1 MCDPINCIIMS
12 AKVQNKKH
20 FLSLK
25 SSVIADENSAENNLM
40 HRDVLIIK
48 TGAPDGSFFL
58 NLSKMAQN
66 MSRCKEKPSFT
77 KLLYKYYF

>member
-25 SSVIADENSAENNLM
+25 SSVIADEI
-40 HRDVLIIK
+40 VLK
-48 TGAPDGSFFL
+48 QFDA
-58 NLSKMAQN
+58 
-66 MSRCKEKPSFT
+66 SRCVNNKNRSTRWVIFF
-77 KLLYKYYF
+77 KLV